1 MELDGGW
8 RWRDARKERE
18 EVDQSCS
25 RTALLCPLVTGDR
38 NGHLGTLREV
48 GVRKLFTMQQFAG
61 R

>member
-1 MELDGGW
+1 MEAGGGGMPE
-8 RWRDARKERE
+8 RRE
-18 EVDQSCS
+18 EVDQSCN

-38 NGHLGTLREV
+38 NGHSGTLREV